1 MKLGKETQKEKVFLN
16 LETFDE
22 DVRAV
27 LMKKNELGETNENR
41 GKLILHGEFAETE
54 TNRRRVKDCRLKIV
68 IPQNFEKFTIHIKK
82 HVTAMLN
89 LFYFKVIARLPFV
102 LYYFVSVNYR
112 VRWISVNVDI

>member
-1 MKLGKETQKEKVFLN
+1 MKLRKETQKEKVFLN

-22 DVRAV
+22 EVRAV
-27 LMKKNELGETNENR
+27 LMKKYELGETNENR

-54 TNRRRVKDCRLKIV
+54 TNRRRVEDCRLKIV

-89 LFYFKVIARLPFV
+89 LFYFNVIARPPFV

>member
-22 DVRAV
+22 EVRAV

-82 HVTAMLN
+82 HVTSRL
-89 LFYFKVIARLPFV
+89 LFDHLLHCIILLV
-102 LYYFVSVNYR
+102 LIIVYVGYL
-112 VRWISVNVDI
+112 